1 MNTAGEL
8 ADYISN
14 EYSKVESE
22 LTDYNNY
29 SYVSSINQHLNN
41 IEYAHEAD
49 AKKLVVSIVDN
60 MEIFT
65 RQKSSS

>member
-41 IEYAHEAD
+41 VECAHEAD
-49 AKKLVVSIVDN
+49 AKKLVVSIFDN